1 MGAAD
6 PTIEE
11 RVRAFRARVGR
22 VIPGGRSTE
31 LEECSREIDAAC
43 AAGDV
48 SFLVALSEL
57 RHAEEPFMAD
67 TYGEL
72 AFLRL
77 PFLRTDEA
85 LRAFLAGASRPP
97 TAYEATRAGAH
108 DVSRRRDGALLAYA
122 LGDALGDAAAAS
134 AARWVR
140 DGDEAATEVVTCFV
154 QERVIAG
161 GDPGRFE
168 GVAAFWEQVKRDT
181 PLGELPLRLL
191 PLERGALQ
199 TPPHT
204 ELHTGGYVFRCELY
218 APPRKNAPPTMPVVI
233 EAVREATAEETSTMG
248 AVMAHH
254 PLFPN
259 ATIEAHV
266 LTLTQALPNT
276 ADHASVVG
284 LLLPCLEDPEPGS
297 FFEEAIDAREV
308 FGRLIKVATE
318 GGCYGKGQSAA
329 YGRLYAWQTLAALLG
344 LPRGT
349 SLAAIEAEAN
359 RASFTWFRL
368 HGPWYFNISVDIGL
382 ACLRGDRRTLV
393 VLAGTDCD

>member
-1 MGAAD
+1 MRPAD
-6 PTIEE
+6 PTIDE
-11 RVRAFRARVGR
+11 RVRAFRARLARFVPRG
-22 VIPGGRSTE
+22 PATE
-31 LEECSREIDAAC
+31 LEEWAREIDAAC

-48 SFLVALSEL
+48 AFLVALSAQ
-57 RHAEEPFMAD
+57 RDADEPFMAD
-67 TYGEL
+67 TYGEH

-97 TAYEATRAGAH
+97 AAYEATRPGAGDA
-108 DVSRRRDGALLAYA
+108 SRRRDGALLGYA
-122 LGDALGDAAAAS
+122 LGDAAVAS
-134 AARWVR
+134 AATLVR
-140 DGDEAATEVVTCFV
+140 AGDEAATEVVTCFV

-168 GVAAFWEQVKRDT
+168 GVAAFWDRVKGDT
-181 PLGELPLRLL
+181 PLGALPLRLL
-191 PLERGALQ
+191 ALERGALEK
-199 TPPHT
+199 PAHT
-204 ELHTGGYVFRCELY
+204 EAPTGGYVFRCELY
-218 APPRKNAPPTMPVVI
+218 APPRKDAPPTMPVVI
-233 EAVREATAEETSTMG
+233 EAVREATAEEASTMG
-248 AVMAHH
+248 AVMAHR

-259 ATIEAHV
+259 ATVEAHV
-266 LTLTQALPNT
+266 LTLAQALAQV
-276 ADHASVVG
+276 ADHASVVD
-284 LLLPCLEDPEPGS
+284 LALPCLENPEPGS

-349 SLAAIEAEAN
+349 SLAAIEDEAK

-368 HGPWYFNISVDIGL
+368 HGPWYVNVSVDIGL
-382 ACLRGDRRTLV
+382 ACLRADRRTLV